1 MAVLTDTDELE
12 TAWRALA
19 GQTAD
24 EGWLTVALGHSSPR
38 FRGGIVFPEGGE
50 TLLVGFNVGSDL
62 READLPEGTGFR
74 VEISKENFSA
84 GFSTWFCL
92 TRQSGAGRD
101 LFVQMAADIVS
112 ALSRATTQSD
122 SWLLSL
128 MLARIRAW
136 QEFMRKPRTNLLRPE
151 EELGL
156 FGELTFMRK
165 AISGG
170 AAVADIVHAWNGPS
184 RSLQDFQTVVIG
196 VEVKATLAT
205 NSFSAHISSLEQL
218 DGMRERAVLLA
229 AIRFSLNDEGQ
240 TLPELIGEIRQLT
253 ADQGVLSTLN
263 RTLLLSGFVD
273 EASDLYKRRF
283 TAINTRLFE
292 VNEMFPALVRSR
304 TGPEI
309 RAAEYV
315 IDLDLV
321 DCVPLTLAAAMQQ
334 YGVFSE

>member
-1 MAVLTDTDELE
+1 MLTDTDELE

-24 EGWLTVALGHSSPR
+24 KGWLTVALGHSSPR

-50 TLLVGFNVGSDL
+50 TLLVGFNVGSEL
-62 READLPEGTGFR
+62 RKADLPEGTGFR
-74 VEISKENFSA
+74 VEISKESFSA
-84 GFSTWFCL
+84 GFSTWLCL

-122 SWLLSL
+122 SWLLTL

-136 QEFMRKPRTNLLRPE
+136 QEFMRKPRADLLRPE

-156 FGELTFMRK
+156 FGELTFMRE
-165 AISGG
+165 AIAGG
-170 AAVADIVHAWNGPS
+170 AAVADVVHAWNGPS
-184 RSLQDFQTVVIG
+184 RSLQDFQTAVIG
-196 VEVKATLAT
+196 VEVKATLSA

-229 AIRFSLNDEGQ
+229 AIRFSLQDEGQ
-240 TLPELIGEIRQLT
+240 TLPELVVVVRQLA
-253 ADQGVLSTLN
+253 ADRGLLSTLN
-263 RTLLLSGFVD
+263 RTLMLSGFVD
-273 EASDLYKRRF
+273 EASELYKRRF
-283 TAINTRLFE
+283 VPLDIRVFE
-292 VNEMFPALVRSR
+292 VNETFPALVRSR
-304 TGPEI
+304 TSPEI
-309 RAAEYV
+309 RAAEYE

-321 DCVPLTLAAAMQQ
+321 ACVPLTLGDAMQQ

>member
-1 MAVLTDTDELE
+1 MLTDTNELE

-24 EGWLTVALGHSSPR
+24 KGWLTVALGHSSPR

-62 READLPEGTGFR
+62 RKADFPEGSGFR
-74 VEISKENFSA
+74 VEVSKESFST
-84 GFSTWFCL
+84 GFSTWLCL

-112 ALSRATTQSD
+112 TLSRATAQAD

-136 QEFMRKPRTNLLRPE
+136 QEFMRKPRTDFLRPE

-156 FGELTFMRK
+156 FGELSFMRD
-165 AISGG
+165 AIAGG
-170 AAVADIVHAWNGPS
+170 AAVADVVHAWNGPS
-184 RSLQDFQTVVIG
+184 RSLQDFQTPVIG
-196 VEVKATLAT
+196 VEIKSTLSV
-205 NSFSAHISSLEQL
+205 NSFSANISSLEQL

-229 AIRFSLNDEGQ
+229 AIRFSLHDEGQ
-240 TLPELIGEIRQLT
+240 TLPELIDEVRQLA
-253 ADQGVLSTLN
+253 ADNGVLSTLN

-273 EASDLYKRRF
+273 EAAELYKRRF
-283 TAINTRLFE
+283 TVTNIRLFE
-292 VNEMFPALVRSR
+292 VNETFPALVRSR
-304 TGPEI
+304 ISPEI
-309 RAAEYV
+309 RAVEYI

-321 DCVPLTLAAAMQQ
+321 ACVPLTLGAAMQQ